1 MKNKLEK
8 AKINLKLAFM
18 SKLKGPL
25 EVDIPQ
31 TPDKWEHF
39 DNTKDMWAKVS
50 IPSSEDSTACLYK
63 ASKGSIFQPHRHKS
77 SKEHLTILNTKG
89 KMKVIIEDTGEYQIE
104 YPNSIVINPNKIHA
118 VEFLEETVLMVIWH
132 PSFKDKWEAEFTE
145 KS

>member
-1 MKNKLEK
+1 MKSKLEK
-8 AKINLKLAFM
+8 VKANLKLAFM

-25 EVDIPQ
+25 DVNIPK

-39 DNTKDMWAKVS
+39 DDTKDMWARVE

-63 ASKGSIFQPHRHKS
+63 APKGSIFQPHKHS
-77 SKEHLTILNTKG
+77 LSKEHLTILNTKG
-89 KMKVIIEDTGEYQIE
+89 KMQVIIEDSGEYEIK
-104 YPNSIVINPNKIHA
+104 YPNSIVIDPNKVHA

-132 PSFKDKWEAEFTE
+132 PSFKDKWEAEFIE